1 VKLLRASALLLTLGL
16 ASCGGGGSGSSAA
29 PGAPGAPGAQNA
41 NAMQGTLVVTLSPRY
56 DAASATT
63 RTPQFAS
70 PSASSLG
77 WSVNSGTM
85 TFADVS
91 STSSACTTANNART
105 CSVPISAPGGMD
117 SFSISLFDKASG
129 AGNLLGSGSNSTNVT
144 ANGFSVAVGI
154 NPIVA
159 GVLGMTVTYAGGAHT
174 LPIGQATTATL
185 LFTFTDPDGQAIP
198 PVTNTPNFASP
209 LTLTSSDPHITFS
222 PSTLTTPGQTTT
234 MSYDGSSSVQTSP
247 DVMISQS
254 SRMIG
259 SLAINGGAPS
269 ICSTTSTVPGTY
281 LSFFGSGT
289 LSGSTFTLTPTGSF
303 WSKPQYITAV
313 PTPAPTYSP
322 GPTPTS
328 SPFSYTFYLG
338 TYAYTNT
345 VGTVTASTGC
355 FYLGI
360 FTSGGTTSTFA
371 VGFPYFGS
379 ASYTISVTPVPPSG
393 TISSLTITN
402 ISATGGS
409 GTFMLS
415 TGETGT
421 IAVTQE
427 FQFSQAQARQILGT
441 GSAGIPPGRLPF

>member
-1 VKLLRASALLLTLGL
+1 MRLLRTSALFLTLGL
-16 ASCGGGGSGSSAA
+16 ASCGGGSSGSSAVA
-29 PGAPGAPGAQNA
+29 PGGQTQVA
-41 NAMQGTLVVTLSPRY
+41 NGVKGTLVVTLSPRY
-56 DAASATT
+56 DAASAKT

-91 STSSACTTANNART
+91 ATSGACTTANNART
-105 CSVPISAPGGMD
+105 CSIPISAPGGND
-117 SFSISLFDKASG
+117 SFSISLFDQASG
-129 AGNLLGSGSNSTNVT
+129 AGNLLGTGSNSTNVT
-144 ANGFSVAVGI
+144 ASGFSVTVGI

-159 GVLGMTVTYAGGAHT
+159 GILGMTVTFAGGAHT
-174 LPIGQATTATL
+174 LPVGQPTTATV

-198 PVTNTPNFASP
+198 PVTSTPNFASSI
-209 LTLTSSDPHITFS
+209 TLTSSDPHITFS

-234 MSYDGSSSVQTSP
+234 LSYDGSTSVQQSP
-247 DVMISQS
+247 DVTVAQGSKT
-254 SRMIG
+254 IG
-259 SLAINGGAPS
+259 TLSINGGPPS
-269 ICSTTSTVPGTY
+269 ICSMTSTLPGTY

-289 LSGSTFTLTPTGSF
+289 FSGSTFTLTPSGSF
-303 WSKPQYITAV
+303 WSKSQYVATA
-313 PTPAPTYSP
+313 PMPAPTSSP

-345 VGTVTASTGC
+345 VGTVTTSTGC
-355 FYLGI
+355 FYLGQY
-360 FTSGGTTSTFA
+360 TSGGTTSTFA

-379 ASYTISVTPVPPSG
+379 ASYTISITPLPPSG

-409 GTFMLS
+409 GTFALS

-421 IAVTQE
+421 LTLTQE

-441 GSAGIPPGRLPF
+441 GTAAIPAGRLPF